1 MDDDGEVLTPNSCR
15 YSLRSR
21 TPSTPQKT
29 PATPIN
35 GSHNPVTNG
44 TPTRRAGTPTR
55 RAGTPTR
62 RADTPTRR
70 ILCSTGTPLTTN
82 GTAVEVTTP
91 LKSSPLVSLHTP
103 ISNGSGRNTPSRR
116 GTCTP
121 TLPVNTPM
129 TTPLQRAVLTP
140 STPMNTPQSLQRQVL
155 SPSHSSIMTK
165 EERSVFKTPMSH
177 KPRIVGN
184 RAVPSPSRH
193 EIWKKELGFTESD
206 APSESDKE
214 NTSDEEESGNCN
226 QAPLAEFRALQ
237 KELAVKNAQR
247 DESLL
252 LIKNCKEKIR
262 KYETRLEREETSKR
276 QQLKIIR
283 KTHEDQQQ
291 EKTQLIDTLQA
302 IVNEQEE
309 RIRELEEGI
318 ASTPRKRVTRRNK
331 NAPPASTPTPTPPP
345 QSEHISALIDD
356 IRRLQEEKAL
366 LAIQLDEVQLELT
379 NQKEEQSKEGL
390 VLTNGFCDNNSSSQ
404 NQGCPCGSK
413 VQADV
418 ERQLESLQTDRRR
431 LQDELADARNDHNK
445 ALTVSKLG
453 AHRQQQ
459 LEEEIKRL
467 KSSCAQLEEEKCSRS
482 EELGGLESA
491 RSEITT
497 LGQENVRLQGQ
508 VRDLQAQIFSLQAKS
523 PEVVTKVKQ
532 VESESLRQR
541 YESIKSENV
550 LLKHTCDARK
560 TELHDAQNQVRY
572 LERMLSVTETAKEK
586 ADSDLWKE
594 LEAQHTDHQAALTTL
609 RQQLEDEKHDE
620 INDCENRLSVE
631 HKAELQAIVQSL
643 NDKHQQELQESEES
657 RVNVKQRLE
666 KEMTKKMEEKYHL
679 LSQFESE
686 KEAMMNKFNEE
697 LSKFEEEKAQEFSLM
712 EEEKVKGLSQMEAE
726 NDDLK
731 EEIKIQLNRFEADML
746 KLEKKCKIEYKQL
759 EEDLTIA
766 KSAAVNRTREE
777 MQREKQTSLSA
788 LEEKLTDEHR
798 DEIDRLTSHIEEQI
812 EEAVNHERKT
822 TADKMSYLETRYEQL
837 VDQLTGIQPILSQ
850 FVESYILLQKEVKRF
865 PKMIDKTVAGISKQ
879 MLAAITGVSEY
890 NKELVQKYQREMK
903 LRKKYH
909 NELVELKG
917 NIRVFCRVRPTI
929 KEDGGGPQSDNIV
942 TLDQDDSG
950 LLYINSKGRTQTFE
964 VDRVFG
970 ESCSQPEVFDEVK
983 ALVTS
988 CIDGYNVCI
997 FAYGQTGSGKTYTM
1011 EGTADDPG
1019 INQRALS
1026 LLFEETA
1033 ARHDWEYSINVSVL
1047 EIYNEMIR
1055 DLLGEDTGYKMEV
1068 KMNPDGGYHIPGLCF
1083 VQVESVADVNEC
1095 FRLGQQNRATAATN
1109 MNEHSSRSHALLC
1122 VTLIGFNKTTAAK
1135 TTGKLNL
1142 VDLAGSE
1149 RVSKS
1154 KADGARL
1161 KEAQA
1166 INKSLS
1172 SLGDVIFALR
1182 SKQNYIPYRNSKLTY
1197 LLQDSLGGDSKTL
1210 MITQIAPVRKNEA
1223 ESICSLNFAQRVRNV
1238 ELGAATRK
1246 LENGDGTEN
1255 DPSSPARGCLTPQ
1268 RGNLLGKSGT
1278 PTSALV
1284 KPGSSTPSNLGM
1296 KQQNLNTPT
1305 SSLNMKVGTPS
1316 SASKLTPSGRM
1327 TRKK

>member
-1 MDDDGEVLTPNSCR
+1 MVGHVVSRCTLFRYRGHVVIMYALFRRRGPVVRRCVLFRHRWHVMSGCALFRHRGPIVSRCALFRHRGHVVSGSALFQRRGACRKWTCSLPTSGACCEYVRSLPTSGACRELVRPLPTSGACREWACSLPTSGACRELARTLPTSGHISGKLNNSKSSITRLSRYAMDDDGEVLTPNSCR

-177 KPRIVGN
+177 KPRIMPPLRV
-184 RAVPSPSRH
+184 
-193 EIWKKELGFTESD
+193 IKKIHQTRKK
-206 APSESDKE
+206 A
-214 NTSDEEESGNCN
+214 
-226 QAPLAEFRALQ
+226 AIA
-237 KELAVKNAQR
+237 
-247 DESLL
+247 
-252 LIKNCKEKIR
+252 NCKEKIR

-302 IVNEQEE
+302 I
-309 RIRELEEGI
+309 
-318 ASTPRKRVTRRNK
+318 RVTRRNK

-1033 ARHDWEYSINVSVL
+1033 ARHDWEYSIN
-1047 EIYNEMIR
+1047 
-1055 DLLGEDTGYKMEV
+1055 
-1068 KMNPDGGYHIPGLCF
+1068 
-1083 VQVESVADVNEC
+1083 C

-1246 LENGDGTEN
+1246 LENGDGTERHILKIE
-1255 DPSSPARGCLTPQ
+1255 D
-1268 RGNLLGKSGT
+1268 K
-1278 PTSALV
+1278 
-1284 KPGSSTPSNLGM
+1284 
-1296 KQQNLNTPT
+1296 
-1305 SSLNMKVGTPS
+1305 
-1316 SASKLTPSGRM
+1316 
-1327 TRKK
+1327 